1 MLELFA
7 GGQSE
12 VCEVCMIREF
22 IFVSLVGFLVAWTL
36 ISAWGMI
43 QAMTG
48 FTDTYASIVASSPAL
63 GTEAARQS
71 TLQGVIISNAVKW
84 AIVAVPL
91 ALLALLA
98 KW

>member
-1 MLELFA
+1 
-7 GGQSE
+7 
-12 VCEVCMIREF
+12 MIREVV
-22 IFVSLVGFLVAWTL
+22 FVSLVGFLVAWTL
-36 ISAWGMI
+36 ISIWGMI
-43 QAMTG
+43 QAISG

-63 GTEAARQS
+63 ATEAARQS
-71 TLQGVIISNAVKW
+71 TLQSVILFNVAKW